1 LEHRVV
7 TDKAETDEP
16 GPVYAFYFATIRVEI
31 EPGDE
36 SVTEVLVDE
45 GSMALPTLIVGADGI
60 PLTGADRDAAVA
72 IASHAEWPSWD
83 YGSTRQGPA
92 AQ

>member
-7 TDKAETDEP
+7 TDKSETDEP

-31 EPGDE
+31 DPRDE
-36 SVTEVLVDE
+36 WVNEVLVDE
-45 GSMALPTLIVGADGI
+45 GSMAVPTLVVEADGR
-60 PLTGADRDAAVA
+60 PLTGAARDAAVA

>member
-1 LEHRVV
+1 MV
-7 TDKAETDEP
+7 TNKSGTEEP
-16 GPVYAFYFATIRVEI
+16 QPVYAFYFATIRVEI
-31 EPGDE
+31 DPRDE
-36 SVTEVLVDE
+36 SVNEVLVDE
-45 GSMALPTLIVGADGI
+45 GSMADPTLIVEADGR
-60 PLTGADRDAAVA
+60 PLIGAARDAAVA

>member
-7 TDKAETDEP
+7 TDKGESDEP

-31 EPGDE
+31 DPRDE
-36 SVTEVLVDE
+36 SVNEVLVDE
-45 GSMALPTLIVGADGI
+45 GSMAVPTVIVEADGR
-60 PLTGADRDAAVA
+60 PLTGAARAAAMA

>member
-7 TDKAETDEP
+7 TDKGESDEP

-31 EPGDE
+31 DPRDE
-36 SVTEVLVDE
+36 SVNEVLVDE
-45 GSMALPTLIVGADGI
+45 GSMADPALIVGADGI
-60 PLTGADRDAAVA
+60 PLTGAERDAAVA